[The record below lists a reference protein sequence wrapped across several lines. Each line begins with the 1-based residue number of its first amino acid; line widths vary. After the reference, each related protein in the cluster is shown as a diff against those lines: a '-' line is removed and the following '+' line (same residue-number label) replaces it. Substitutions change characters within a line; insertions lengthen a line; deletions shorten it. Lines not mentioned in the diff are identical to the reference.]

1 MKKILVCVP
10 DPTNGIAYYRTQ
22 KPFEKLT
29 SEFDITIIDFLE
41 TDSLLNGDYDE
52 FDMVFFNRVLASS
65 EELITVFDYL
75 KNKNI
80 ITVCDMDDWW
90 FPSKKHPSYDYYING
105 RIYDLVIQ
113 NMQLSDYIFSPSK
126 FLIEEI
132 HTWNT
137 NTYYVPNAIDEDDP
151 QFKPNYIK
159 SNRLRIGWA
168 GGSSH
173 LEDIR
178 ITEKT
183 IQEIY
188 NSDLIDKVQFVLGG
202 FDIRGQMFY
211 EENGESKV
219 RDLYPEESPYSQME
233 KIFSNGFSNT
243 SEQYKEFL
251 LRYKNEVYTGGY
263 TNEPYRRIWSKP
275 INKYGECYN
284 HFDICIAPL
293 YKGKFNDF
301 KSNLKVIEAGFHNI
315 PIIAQDCPTYN
326 TSITN
331 AYKNGRYYKSGNG
344 LLVPHDNPSLFK
356 DFLYKLISDESLYDS
371 LSDNL
376 TKYVKSEFTL
386 NKVNEKRVDYLKEIF
401 TKHC

>member
-29 SEFDITIIDFLE
+29 TEFDISFTDFLE
-41 TDSLLNGDYDE
+41 MEKLLNGEYDE
-52 FDMVFFNRVLASS
+52 YDMIFFNRVLASS
-65 EELITVFDYL
+65 EELVIVFDYL

-90 FPSKKHPSYDYYING
+90 FPSKKHPSYDYYLNS
-105 RIYDLVIQ
+105 RVYDLVIS
-113 NMQLSDYIFSPSK
+113 NVRLSDYVFSPSK
-126 FLIEEI
+126 VLIEEI
-132 HTWNT
+132 KTWNE
-137 NTYYVPNAIDEDDP
+137 NVFYVPNAIDENDP

-159 SNRLRIGWA
+159 SKRLRIGWA

-178 ITEKT
+178 ITEQT

-188 NSDLIDKVQFVLGG
+188 ESDLVDKVQFVLAG
-202 FDIRGQMFY
+202 FDIRGNMYY
-211 EENGESKV
+211 EENGENKV
-219 RDLYPEESPYSQME
+219 RDIYPEESPYYSME
-233 KIFSNGFSNT
+233 KIFSNNFSHT
-243 SEQYKEFL
+243 SQQYKDFL
-251 LRYKNEVYTGGY
+251 MRYKNEVYTGGY
-263 TNEPYRRIWSKP
+263 NNETYRRIWSKP
-275 INKYGECYN
+275 IHKYGECYN

-315 PIIAQDCPTYN
+315 PIIAQDSPTYN
-326 TSITN
+326 TTIKN
-331 AYKNGRYYKSGNG
+331 AYKDGKYLKTGNG

-356 DFLYKLISDESLYDS
+356 DFLYKLIDDESFYNK

-376 TKYVKSEFTL
+376 TKYVKTNFTL
-386 NKVNEKRVDYLKEIF
+386 DKVNEFRVNYLKEIF
-401 TKHC
+401 KKHC